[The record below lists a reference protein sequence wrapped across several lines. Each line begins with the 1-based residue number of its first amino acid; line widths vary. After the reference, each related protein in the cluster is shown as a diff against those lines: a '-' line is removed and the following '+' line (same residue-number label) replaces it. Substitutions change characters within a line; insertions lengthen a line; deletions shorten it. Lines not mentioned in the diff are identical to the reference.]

1 MLQQGYGCILGM
13 DEVGRG
19 AWAGP
24 VAVGAV
30 ALPLDA
36 PKLIQVLRGV
46 RDSKQMTPRQR
57 ENVVN
62 TIQETALAWGIGSA
76 ENQEIDRL
84 GINLATRMAM
94 QRALDDARLRFPGFE
109 PDCLFLDSMLWP
121 EVAQQIPQVSIVH
134 GDNLS
139 LSIAAA
145 SVIAKV
151 WRDALMCD
159 LDTELPRYS
168 FGVHKGYGTQLHQ
181 VALKTYGPSPLHR
194 TSYAPI
200 RQLLEK
206 DDV

>member
-1 MLQQGYGCILGM
+1 MPGSKSRNPNLLYEKQMLQQGYGCILGM

-84 GINLATRMAM
+84 GINLAAWIGV
-94 QRALDDARLRFPGFE
+94 AVLFVLSSVFAEGSRLRE
-109 PDCLFLDSMLWP
+109 
-121 EVAQQIPQVSIVH
+121 E
-134 GDNLS
+134 
-139 LSIAAA
+139 
-145 SVIAKV
+145 
-151 WRDALMCD
+151 
-159 LDTELPRYS
+159 
-168 FGVHKGYGTQLHQ
+168 
-181 VALKTYGPSPLHR
+181 
-194 TSYAPI
+194 
-200 RQLLEK
+200 EK
-206 DDV
+206 MTI